1 MKLVVIRHGQT
12 DYNAQRRFQGQ
23 ANIPLND
30 VGRAQ
35 ARRAGLLL
43 GQVLEAREESAP
55 PLTITSSDLLRTQET
70 TQIICNALSA
80 VHPTMF
86 TKVELEPRLREFH
99 CGLFENSTYEEF
111 VQANPDVASNYMK
124 FFDEDPYATRFP
136 GTGGESRLD
145 VMNRVG
151 AALTDVQNRTAAHPA
166 IWVVHGGVIDVLLE
180 LTHIQNGQAKANRIS
195 AGNGDVLILS
205 HAERGEKISRQSL
218 QLGHSQ
224 TWQLERHYKVGD
236 TIAAKVVK

>member
-43 GQVLEAREESAP
+43 GQVLGTSGESAP
-55 PLTITSSDLLRTQET
+55 TLTITSSDLLRTQET

-80 VHPTMF
+80 AHPNISTN
-86 TKVELEPRLREFH
+86 VELEPRLREFH

-111 VQANPDVASNYMK
+111 VLANPDIASNYMK
-124 FFDEDPYATRFP
+124 LFDEDPYATRYP

-151 AALTDVQNRTAAHPA
+151 AALSDAQKRQAEHPV

-180 LTHIQNGQAKANRIS
+180 LTHIQTGEAKANRIS

-205 HAERGEKISRQSL
+205 HADRSEKISRQSL

-224 TWQLERHYKVGD
+224 YWQVERHYNVGD